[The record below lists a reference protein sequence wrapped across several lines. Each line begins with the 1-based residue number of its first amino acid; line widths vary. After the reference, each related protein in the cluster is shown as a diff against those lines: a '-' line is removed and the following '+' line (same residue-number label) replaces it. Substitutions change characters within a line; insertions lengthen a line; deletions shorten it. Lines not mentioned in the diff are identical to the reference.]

1 VHDIADLERRGVVGV
16 FLASE
21 AFAEAARAQGA
32 ALGFPA
38 PHVLVPHPVQDRTDA
53 ELREVA
59 ERVHPAVVAA
69 VTAAPPGAAGDDTSG
84 RTGG

>member
-21 AFAEAARAQGA
+21 TFAEAARVQGT

-38 PHVLVPHPVQDRTDA
+38 PCVLVPHPVQDRTDA
-53 ELREVA
+53 ELRAVA
-59 ERVHPAVVAA
+59 EQVFPAVVAA
-69 VTAAPPGAAGDDTSG
+69 VIAAP
-84 RTGG
+84 

>member
-1 VHDIADLERRGVVGV
+1 MHDIADLDRRGVVGV

-21 AFAEAARAQGA
+21 AFADAVRVQGA

-38 PHVLVPHPVQDRTDA
+38 PHVLVPHPVQDRTDE

-59 ERVHPAVVAA
+59 DRAYPAVVSA
-69 VTAAPPGAAGDDTSG
+69 VTT
-84 RTGG
+84 TT

>member
-21 AFAEAARAQGA
+21 AFAEAARLQGA

-38 PHVLVPHPVQDRTDA
+38 PCVLVPHPVQDRTDA
-53 ELREVA
+53 ELVA
-59 ERVHPAVVAA
+59 AAEAAYPAVVAA
-69 VTAAPPGAAGDDTSG
+69 VTT
-84 RTGG
+84 TVE

>member
-21 AFAEAARAQGA
+21 AFAGPARAQGD

-38 PHVLVPHPVQDRTDA
+38 PFVLVPHPVQDRTDD
-53 ELREVA
+53 ELRAVADACYPEVV
-59 ERVHPAVVAA
+59 RA
-69 VTAAPPGAAGDDTSG
+69 VT
-84 RTGG
+84 TGG